1 MPSFETQLLSSTL
14 RKKMM
19 NIAMSKTKNIDN
31 AEDLIQK
38 SYLRAFE
45 KQKQFTGNLIDPWII
60 TILKNIFLD
69 DIRKRSEETIT
80 DELPE
85 PSVLGYEED
94 VLLER
99 DKDICLDKLSDQ
111 EREIIDLHQ
120 IVSYKDISND
130 LGIETGTLRQRLLR
144 AKEKFIECMGFNN
157 E

>member
-1 MPSFETQLLSSTL
+1 
-14 RKKMM
+14 MM

-99 DKDICLDKLSDQ
+99 DKDMCLDKLSDQ

>member
-99 DKDICLDKLSDQ
+99 DKDMCLDKLSDQ

>member
-1 MPSFETQLLSSTL
+1 
-14 RKKMM
+14 MM

-69 DIRKRSEETIT
+69 DIRKRSEETTT

-85 PSVLGYEED
+85 LSVLGYEED

-99 DKDICLDKLSDQ
+99 DKDMCLDKLSDQ

>member
-69 DIRKRSEETIT
+69 DIRKRSEETTT

-85 PSVLGYEED
+85 LSVLGYEED

-99 DKDICLDKLSDQ
+99 DKDMCLDKLSDQ